1 MATFEISHGSRHGTP
16 DVVFGDFSESEVA
29 SIIYNSKL
37 FNKKDS
43 LSFGTFSEEEITE
56 ILNAS
61 HAAKKFVEFDFDEI
75 VAPQTVSEVSPAKV
89 EEVLEE
95 KPEVTRN
102 GNESTPEVVGTQSPQ
117 KEHPL
122 GLNFNSAQQHPPQ
135 VPNLTTPERTDIDEV
150 LKILIEETV
159 KSSSFS
165 APSVPPH
172 QVTLQS
178 SFPYSTQPNTWST
191 GPTESGWPN
200 HTKSSFSSDFYS
212 TPQNS
217 EQIWSKP
224 PEPTSVWSNGTG
236 NQWSSLFKNSNLK
249 EETSSKTTLPQ
260 ILSENTPV
268 SIKDHELMM
277 LGSQLQLMTISHHM
291 PVNIIPRGLINKS
304 TNCFAHAPL
313 QALLV
318 SPLYHVIQQIDTT
331 YALSPVLSAVKQF
344 FKSFNPALGVVDKMD
359 PAFEPTCI
367 YEMLRNKMPGFN
379 ENGRQE
385 DAEEFLGIILSN
397 LHDEMVSA
405 IRSAKKTVSLADT
418 VLGSGVEDGE
428 WQQIGRK
435 NKIQVT
441 RNTSNNEPSPV
452 SELFGGLTRSVVSK
466 AGAKESATLQ
476 PFLSVQL
483 DLQHQNITSVRDAL
497 YHFTHKEQ
505 IYLNDAKCYRRETLE
520 SLPPVLILH
529 LKRFIFDDAAKS
541 CQKLMK
547 EIDFD
552 VDMTISDDM
561 MSAVGTTLAAER
573 RYHLFGVVYH
583 HGSHATG
590 GHYSAMVYHPYIQC
604 WVNADDDKM
613 THLDDNAVLKHVPG
627 RSAYLL
633 FYKQVAYPA

>member
-16 DVVFGDFSESEVA
+16 DVMFGDFSESEVA

-75 VAPQTVSEVSPAKV
+75 VAPQTLTEVPPAKV
-89 EEVLEE
+89 EEVVEE

-102 GNESTPEVVGTQSPQ
+102 GNESTPDVVNTQSPQ
-117 KEHPL
+117 KEHPV
-122 GLNFNSAQQHPPQ
+122 GLNFSSAQHPPQ

-165 APSVPPH
+165 APSVPSH

-200 HTKSSFSSDFYS
+200 PTKSSFSSDFYS

-249 EETSSKTTLPQ
+249 EETSSKSALPQ

-561 MSAVGTTLAAER
+561 MSAIGTTLAAER

-613 THLDDNAVLKHVPG
+613 THLDDTAVLKHVPG